1 MMTVKH
7 VSIVYPIS
15 REGDHT
21 FHCLHYPSQDLGPG
35 PREPNL
41 LLSKWLKRVPF
52 VRGHCPCRGIL
63 KTWKKTFTARDLADQ
78 SYSTWCDLLPF
89 PTSTEG
95 TRSSLFAWYFSVLAL
110 KVPYLRNFS
119 VPGKPG
125 QLILLSPSVKG
136 AACTEA
142 PAAHV
147 IQNCY
152 EQVQSDG

>member
-21 FHCLHYPSQDLGPG
+21 FHCLHYPSQDLCPG

-89 PTSTEG
+89 PPSTEG
-95 TRSSLFAWYFSVLAL
+95 TRSSLFAWYFFC
-110 KVPYLRNFS
+110 FS
-119 VPGKPG
+119 TESPISQK
-125 QLILLSPSVKG
+125 LLSPRQTWTVDPSKPQRER
-136 AACTEA
+136 CCLHRSPCSSRYSELL
-142 PAAHV
+142 
-147 IQNCY
+147 
-152 EQVQSDG
+152 